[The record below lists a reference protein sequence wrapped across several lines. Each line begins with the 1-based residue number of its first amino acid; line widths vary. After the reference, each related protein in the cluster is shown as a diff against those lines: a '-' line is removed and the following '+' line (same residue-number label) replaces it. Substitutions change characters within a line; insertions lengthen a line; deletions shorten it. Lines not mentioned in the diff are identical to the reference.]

1 MKLRSVD
8 LAPADDKTGPAAE
21 VGLILT
27 AIAATGRAEP
37 ITLAEFGV
45 SGSCCCRY
53 IPGLKEDGSY
63 EEGVVLDMDYWGRP
77 PSDAK

>member
-21 VGLILT
+21 AELIAT

-37 ITLAEFGV
+37 ITLVEFGV
-45 SGSCCCRY
+45 SGSRCRY
-53 IPGLKEDGSY
+53 IPSLKEDGSY
-63 EEGVVLDMDYWGRP
+63 EEGVVLDMDYWVALPR
-77 PSDAK
+77 